1 MCHRYSTHDILLTGA
16 TIVQTRN
23 VSGQVTSLRHASA
36 GNTTR
41 LANYNLASTSIS
53 APTQLLSYSAQGQM
67 SELRDSVGAVI
78 ANYVYRGD
86 GKRAWKEGR
95 TGTHNYLTV
104 AAPLAR

>member
-1 MCHRYSTHDILLTGA
+1 MLTGLYIANKMCHRYSTHDILLTGA

-41 LANYNLASTSIS
+41 LANYNLASASVP

-67 SELRDSVGAVI
+67 NGLQDAAGATI

-86 GKRAWKEGR
+86 GKRAWKESSN
-95 TGTHNYLTV
+95 GT
-104 AAPLAR
+104 RS